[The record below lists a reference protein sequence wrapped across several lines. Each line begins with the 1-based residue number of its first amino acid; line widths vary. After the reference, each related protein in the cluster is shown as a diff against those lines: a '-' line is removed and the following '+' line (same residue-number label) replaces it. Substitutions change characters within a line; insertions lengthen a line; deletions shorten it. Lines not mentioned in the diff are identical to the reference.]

1 MAKSFIKLTRK
12 DQRALNAGESITEHG
27 IKFQKLA
34 NNDGVYTINIMA
46 DGQRIHRVVGHESDG
61 TTRTQA
67 EDFIEKLRQ
76 DAKNDR
82 LSLPK
87 GRKVALGFK
96 DAATKYLAK
105 LEQEGGKDIKQKK
118 QRLELHLIPFL
129 ADKPLSKI
137 STFDIERYK
146 KQRLAEHSNRGKSHY
161 VNGELVH
168 NKASATSKLTSAGTV
183 NREIAVLSHIF
194 SKACE
199 WNWISHSP
207 VKMKRLKE
215 NNSRIIYLTV
225 DQLLN
230 LKECAKIDDHK
241 YIYPFIL
248 IGTETSMRASEIF
261 SIRREHVDL
270 QKNTIY
276 IPKAKAGAREQP
288 ITKRLTEYLKGYLDG
303 LPEKTQWLFSSPTA
317 KSGHIVDIR
326 KAYRRVVSTAGLD
339 PDVVLRHTMRH
350 TAITH
355 LVQAGVDLPTVKRIS
370 GHKTLAMVERYSHAN
385 GEHIGAAMDLLEKRY
400 KEAV

>member
-1 MAKSFIKLTRK
+1 MAKAFQKLTR
-12 DQRALNAGESITEHG
+12 LNIRKLRIGERISEHG
-27 IKFQKLA
+27 IYYERTA
-34 NNDGVYTINIMA
+34 DGDGIFTVNIMV
-46 DGQRIHRVVGHESDG
+46 DGQRIHRVVGRESDG

-67 EDFIEKLRQ
+67 EVFIEKLRQ

-87 GRKVALGFK
+87 GRKIALGFK
-96 DAATKYLAK
+96 DAATKYLSK
-105 LEQEGGKDIKQKK
+105 LEQEGGNDLKQKK
-118 QRLELHLIPFL
+118 QRLELHLVPFFGE
-129 ADKPLSKI
+129 KPLSKI
-137 STFDIERYK
+137 ATFDIERYK
-146 KQRLAEHSNRGKSHY
+146 KQRLTQHSNRGKSHY
-161 VNGELVH
+161 VKGELV
-168 NKASATSKLTSAGTV
+168 KSGVTSASKLTSAGTV

-199 WNWISHSP
+199 WGWLQHSP

-215 NNSRIIYLTV
+215 SSGRIVYLTI

-230 LKECAKIDDHK
+230 LKECAKLDAHK

-248 IGTETSMRASEIF
+248 ISSETSMRASEIF

-270 QKNTIY
+270 QKHTIY

-303 LPEKTQWLFSSPTA
+303 LPPNSQWLFSSPTSE
-317 KSGHIVDIR
+317 SGHIVDIR
-326 KAYRRVVSTAGLD
+326 KAYRRVVAAAGLD
-339 PDVVLRHTMRH
+339 PDVVVRHTMRH

-385 GEHIGAAMDLLEKRY
+385 GEHIGAAMDMLEKRY

>member
-1 MAKSFIKLTRK
+1 MAKTFQKLTRLGIRK
-12 DQRALNAGESITEHG
+12 LGVGERISEHG
-27 IKFQKLA
+27 IYFERA
-34 NNDGVYTINIMA
+34 SDGNGIYSINIMV
-46 DGQRIHRVVGHESDG
+46 DGQRIHRVVGRESDG

-67 EDFIEKLRQ
+67 EAFIEKLRQ

-87 GRKVALGFK
+87 GRKIALGFH
-96 DAATKYLAK
+96 DAATKYLSK
-105 LEQEGGKDIKQKK
+105 LDQEGGKDLEQKK
-118 QRLELHLIPFL
+118 QRLELHLIPFFS
-129 ADKPLSKI
+129 DKPLSKI
-137 STFDIERYK
+137 TTFDIERYK
-146 KQRLAEHSNRGKSHY
+146 KQRLAEYSNRGKSHR
-161 VNGELVH
+161 VNGQLVH
-168 NKASATSKLTSAGTV
+168 SEVTSTSKLTSTGTV

-194 SKACE
+194 NKACE
-199 WNWISHSP
+199 WGWLNHTP
-207 VKMKRLKE
+207 VKMKRLTE
-215 NNSRIIYLTV
+215 NSGRIVYLTI

-230 LKECAKIDDHK
+230 LKECAKLDDHK

-248 IGTETSMRASEIF
+248 IGSETSMRASEIF
-261 SIRREHVDL
+261 SMRREHVDL

-288 ITKRLTEYLKGYLDG
+288 ITKRLTEYLKGYLNC
-303 LPEKTQWLFSSPTA
+303 LPATTQWIFSSPTSE
-317 KSGHIVDIR
+317 SGHIVDIR
-326 KAYRRVVSTAGLD
+326 KAYRRVVIAAGLN
-339 PDVVLRHTMRH
+339 PDIVVRHTMRH